1 MTDKKRIE
9 EFLRTDVQFDL
20 QWADALIS
28 KAKTALKDAEY
39 QWEGSAN
46 ANLIC
51 IDRAGVRLEPLHEQ
65 YASDLLL
72 SHDSFILTL
81 ENWKKKIEADRALS

>member
-1 MTDKKRIE
+1 MTQENRIE

-20 QWADALIS
+20 QWADVLIE
-28 KAKTALKDAEY
+28 KAKAALQDTGY

-51 IDRAGVRLEPLHEQ
+51 IDGTGVRLEPLHEQ
-65 YASDLLL
+65 YTGDLFL
-72 SHDSFILTL
+72 SHDSFIVTL
-81 ENWKKKIEADRALS
+81 ENWKKKIKADRARS